1 MFSAKNQIY
10 KPILI
15 SAIFWAYPVLAL
27 TATNLGEIHF
37 TSAVRAIFLS
47 LVVSF
52 ILLII
57 TGKLFKSFEKGLLF
71 TCLLAILFSSYG
83 HIFGVFESE
92 KVWGVLIGRHRNF
105 FILYSILF
113 LLGSF
118 LVFRIKKI
126 NPIVINYLLSVSV
139 ILMVFPIFQIISYQI
154 RQSVDVP
161 TVSESNLASNPT
173 GESVLPDIYFF
184 VLDGYGRSDL
194 LKKTFDYDNSGFLNT
209 LTDKG
214 FYIARCSQTNY
225 SQTWNSLASILNM
238 VYLEEMPPING
249 DDRPVLMMIPYI
261 KHSIVREKLE
271 GMGYR
276 TIAFETGYGF
286 TEITDADVFFEPAR
300 SDVFTIITR
309 HVNNFELLY
318 FQTTILSALL
328 DRSGKFAGEIEW
340 SIKYDR
346 GEYVYSTLLNEVP
359 NIDSPKFVFAHIMTT
374 HKPFTS
380 DQTSNEEYP
389 TDEQLGAM
397 QQGYR
402 DSVVY
407 SDRMM
412 AQIIQKIIDT
422 SKIPP
427 VIIITGD
434 HGPALKL
441 EPQNSVQNLY
451 AIYLGGHKTDLLYPN
466 ITPVNSFRVIFNSVF
481 NENYPLVQDQS
492 YIRVKKLFIKV
503 GKTCPIE

>member
-1 MFSAKNQIY
+1 MFTAKNQIY

-47 LVVSF
+47 LVASF
-52 ILLII
+52 ILLLIS
-57 TGKLFKSFEKGLLF
+57 GKLFKSFEKGLLF
-71 TCLLAILFSSYG
+71 SCLLAILFSSYG
-83 HIFGVFESE
+83 HIFGVFESV
-92 KVWGVLIGRHRNF
+92 KVGGFLIGRHRNF

-139 ILMVFPIFQIISYQI
+139 ILTVFPIFQIISYQI

-161 TVSESNLASNPT
+161 IVNKSDLSTEAAGDSEH
-173 GESVLPDIYFF
+173 PDIYFF

-194 LKKTFDYDNSGFLNT
+194 LKTTFDYDNSSFLKT
-209 LTDKG
+209 LSDNG
-214 FYIARCSQTNY
+214 FYVASCSQTNY
-225 SQTWNSLASILNM
+225 TQTWNSIASILNM

-276 TIAFETGYGF
+276 TVAFETGFGF
-286 TEITDADVFFEPAR
+286 TEMTDADVYLQPAR
-300 SDVFTIITR
+300 SNFFTIVTR

-328 DRSGKFAGEIEW
+328 DRAGTFAAGIER

-346 GEYVYSTLLNEVP
+346 AEYVYETLLNDVP
-359 NIDSPKFVFAHIMTT
+359 KIDGPKFVFAHILTT

-380 DQTSNEEYP
+380 DQSSNEEYP

-412 AQIIQKIIDT
+412 TQIIQKIIDS

-434 HGPALKL
+434 HGPSLKL

-451 AIYLGGHKTDLLYPN
+451 AIFLGGRKQLISCIQISLPSIHL
-466 ITPVNSFRVIFNSVF
+466 
-481 NENYPLVQDQS
+481 E
-492 YIRVKKLFIKV
+492 
-503 GKTCPIE
+503 